1 MSSSDDAGEGF
12 VGTEAKGVLAED
24 GALIEIRCDE
34 VGGHA
39 DNFHSLVVGLSVS
52 RGAWER
58 REERGMNIEDTILP
72 VPNEVGGKNFHKAG
86 ENDKFDVRLF

>member
-24 GALIEIRCDE
+24 GALIEIRGDE
-34 VGGHA
+34 VGGYA
-39 DNFHSLVVGLSVS
+39 DNFHAFVVGLTVGG
-52 RGAWER
+52 GA
-58 REERGMNIEDTILP
+58 REGGEKGGMNVKNSIFP

-86 ENDKFDVRLF
+86 EYNEFNVRLF

>member
-1 MSSSDDAGEGF
+1 MSASDDAGEGF

-39 DNFHSLVVGLSVS
+39 ENFHAFVVGLTVGG
-52 RGAWER
+52 GA
-58 REERGMNIEDTILP
+58 REGGKKGGMNVKNSIFP
-72 VPNEVGGKNFHKAG
+72 MPNEVGGKNFHKAG
-86 ENDKFDVRLF
+86 EYDEFNIGFF

>member
-1 MSSSDDAGEGF
+1 MSASDDAGEGF

-39 DNFHSLVVGLSVS
+39 ENFHAFVVGLTVGG
-52 RGAWER
+52 GA
-58 REERGMNIEDTILP
+58 REGGKKGGMNVKNSIFP

-86 ENDKFDVRLF
+86 EHDEFNIGFF

>member
-1 MSSSDDAGEGF
+1 MSASDDAGEGF

-34 VGGHA
+34 VGGDA
-39 DNFHSLVVGLSVS
+39 ENFHAFVVGLTVGG
-52 RGAWER
+52 GA
-58 REERGMNIEDTILP
+58 REGGEKGGMNVKNSIFP

-86 ENDKFDVRLF
+86 ENDKFDVRLL